1 MLADNFFET
10 ILFNLE
16 KTEGPEQ
23 QLHAV
28 VILKSDHQIFSGHF
42 PGNPV
47 VPGVTQVQMVK
58 EMVEKALNHPLRLYE
73 SDNIKFLS
81 MIDPRSVSRLEL
93 AIGIRDIADNNYA
106 VSAVISSGD
115 KVFFKFKGKFELEN

>member
-1 MLADNFFET
+1 MLADNFFKT
-10 ILFNLE
+10 TLFNLE
-16 KTEGPEQ
+16 KTEGAEQ

-28 VILKSDHQIFSGHF
+28 VILEPDHQIFSGHF

-58 EMVEKALNHPLRLYE
+58 ELVEKALNHPLRLYE

-81 MIDPRSVSRLEL
+81 MIDPRSTSRLEL
-93 AIGIRDIADNNYA
+93 AIGIRNIADNNYA
-106 VSAVISSGD
+106 VNAVIASGD